1 MCCKKIKSW
10 FTCFREQSLLDEN
23 QKKYREKF
31 GIVDKYLLQYS
42 IEESDS
48 NDNSYIIFIDYEYV
62 IDWIDCR
69 DKSSWSHEHLALFN
83 TYIAKLELIQSRP
96 IFNLTNKEKLAYK
109 IMLGAAYI
117 QVFQLQFDG
126 VDKMIEE
133 AVSFFD
139 KRNSENARKNCLNY
153 SGGITLGCIVIMLLC
168 YLSPIKNESEF
179 IYIFTVFM
187 GILGAYVSIWGR
199 YTRYELEGVSS
210 KWLYVLESLSRLFIG
225 GIFAFIAMLAIKCGL
240 IFSFIDSSM
249 EIYAYALCGFASGLS
264 ERFIPSLI
272 EQMTTNEQKHISQ

>member
-1 MCCKKIKSW
+1 MFKRTKKHSP
-10 FTCFREQSLLDEN
+10 QDED
-23 QKKYREKF
+23 QRKYREKF

-42 IEESDS
+42 IEESS
-48 NDNSYIIFIDYEYV
+48 GQDNSYIIFIDYEYA
-62 IDWIDCR
+62 IDWIDRR
-69 DKSSWSHEHLALFN
+69 DKSSWKQEYIVQYN
-83 TYIAKLELIQSRP
+83 TYMAKLELIQSRP
-96 IFNLTNKEKLAYK
+96 IFNLTDKEKLAYK

-117 QVFQLQFDG
+117 QVFQLQFEG
-126 VDKMIEE
+126 IDKMIEE

-153 SGGITLGCIVIMLLC
+153 SGGITIGCIVGMLALYC
-168 YLSPIKNESEF
+168 LTSIKDAPEF

-225 GIFAFIAMLAIKCGL
+225 GIFAFIAMLAIKCEL
-240 IFSFIDSSM
+240 IFSFINSSI
-249 EIYAYALCGFASGLS
+249 ETYAYALCGFASGLS

-272 EQMTTNEQKHISQ
+272 EQMTTNEQNHISQ